1 MIDVCTMLVGREKEQ
16 TDLLVL
22 IFEELEDAKLQAD
35 NWRTLDRFSDIPLVN
50 VNLVRRGHLTQVEE
64 IASDSSEAR
73 PSEAGL
79 QSSDA
84 GNAGADDSGTD
95 VRGKEV

>member
-35 NWRTLDRFSDIPLVN
+35 TWRTLDRFSDIQLVN

-79 QSSDA
+79 QPSDA

>member
-22 IFEELEDAKLQAD
+22 IFEDVNDAQIQAE
-35 NWRTLDRFSDIPLVN
+35 NWKTLDRFSDIQLVN

-64 IASDSSEAR
+64 LPSDSSEAR

-79 QSSDA
+79 QSADS
-84 GNAGADDSGTD
+84 GNVGADGQGDD
-95 VRGKEV
+95 VRTAEV